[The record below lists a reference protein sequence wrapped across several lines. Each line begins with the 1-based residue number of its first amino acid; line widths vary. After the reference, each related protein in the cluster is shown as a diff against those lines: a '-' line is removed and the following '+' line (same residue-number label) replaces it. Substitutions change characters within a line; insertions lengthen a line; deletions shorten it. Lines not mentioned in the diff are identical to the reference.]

1 MGNNKVNEESIKNI
15 ETYLEGILNDNDLS
29 GDVET
34 KLVDGKY
41 VVTINGKVV
50 AELENGMDID
60 EAFSSIN
67 TGVKQLYSSNNPNA
81 PANNP
86 NKSKNWMNINTNNYE
101 MYNIDIDVP
110 FYEGLIRVLSSV
122 NTILQEVLGKASNIP
137 FTGKLL
143 SYYNS
148 LDFNPSV
155 KLDNIVGEI
164 EELSLKIKTSIEL
177 YQSTDEEMRF
187 LLGSIF
193 EEIFN
198 VDTTKLVVNDLG
210 YLPTYE
216 ERAKY
221 LRDVIDRSKTTLQDF
236 KDQLMQLNVDYAN
249 WFSII
254 NSLGIIQNVDSI
266 FSSSGFLNIDC
277 LNNVLAICN
286 ENGINSKLKSYLVD
300 GKSWEESGLGKINKN
315 PNWDSETCEEMFL
328 RRAYMELNPD
338 VQYIGN
344 LNLKDFKEDI
354 AYKFNFSMFEQDS
367 LLKYNQLNND
377 ILLLNKNIYYYEQY
391 KKIMPFEEARREK
404 GYLEYLG
411 KDFSS
416 YDNEIL
422 NGTLYNGK
430 YKDYINYMDQNELA
444 LYDYIY
450 STRGSDIAETYL
462 FALNDTINQ
471 RKGYQN
477 AYEKYIQT
485 INLLKQ
491 ANSLT
496 ELPDG
501 MYSDNFLNQ
510 WASAMQHNNNL
521 QMSGGMYGLAL
532 LQNNLNGLGDG
543 WNNFWNGLG
552 NCVSADGVMSDFDYE
567 MYYMNQFLCTENDLN
582 KDIDGFTNT
591 LLKYGYQAHSSIGNM
606 AVPMLVSF
614 VPVVGKATSSA
625 LMFASAFGNQKESIY
640 QQGGSR
646 AEAYLWGSLTAL
658 SEVALERVL
667 GFDYLGG
674 ADDMVKVS
682 LNTFKSW
689 VKDTSGEVAEELIQ
703 TTFDAIMQSSI
714 TGEPLDLT
722 KYGQEYFDAALMAVF
737 ISSKMGV
744 TGSSIVKVGDTVI
757 NLTTKGKYNDF
768 GSWIRN
774 VDDQFKKHGFYI
786 SKYNFKTFDESLAN
800 MENYPP
806 FPDSYPLERIMR
818 SNSCYKDVVNKLFEL
833 PLSDDMRFKLESIIY
848 RGGVGDFSF
857 NSGISSRNNPD
868 TDMRRRISMA
878 KLLLTQPETF
888 DALVEHKINIF
899 HGTKSIALD
908 NILKYGLNSGAELER
923 KGLSVSTGEEWSRIM
938 GRQRDFISFAD
949 ILDIAKNYSAL
960 SSHDD
965 SNADLSFE
973 VVVGTSLENV
983 RKSRKL
989 VRIDSDLSEI
999 GILSSYDVDKI
1010 NAILVPPDKV
1020 NLVKSKLNGANI
1032 LVLPINNHDDNFCF
1046 TYDDGWESGVWIDD
1060 NKLDEYKRKSMKK
1073 HWF

>member
-1 MGNNKVNEESIKNI
+1 
-15 ETYLEGILNDNDLS
+15 
-29 GDVET
+29 
-34 KLVDGKY
+34 
-41 VVTINGKVV
+41 
-50 AELENGMDID
+50 
-60 EAFSSIN
+60 
-67 TGVKQLYSSNNPNA
+67 
-81 PANNP
+81 
-86 NKSKNWMNINTNNYE
+86 
-101 MYNIDIDVP
+101 
-110 FYEGLIRVLSSV
+110 
-122 NTILQEVLGKASNIP
+122 
-137 FTGKLL
+137 
-143 SYYNS
+143 
-148 LDFNPSV
+148 
-155 KLDNIVGEI
+155 
-164 EELSLKIKTSIEL
+164 
-177 YQSTDEEMRF
+177 
-187 LLGSIF
+187 
-193 EEIFN
+193 
-198 VDTTKLVVNDLG
+198 
-210 YLPTYE
+210 
-216 ERAKY
+216 
-221 LRDVIDRSKTTLQDF
+221 
-236 KDQLMQLNVDYAN
+236 
-249 WFSII
+249 
-254 NSLGIIQNVDSI
+254 
-266 FSSSGFLNIDC
+266 
-277 LNNVLAICN
+277 
-286 ENGINSKLKSYLVD
+286 
-300 GKSWEESGLGKINKN
+300 
-315 PNWDSETCEEMFL
+315 
-328 RRAYMELNPD
+328 
-338 VQYIGN
+338 
-344 LNLKDFKEDI
+344 
-354 AYKFNFSMFEQDS
+354 
-367 LLKYNQLNND
+367 
-377 ILLLNKNIYYYEQY
+377 
-391 KKIMPFEEARREK
+391 
-404 GYLEYLG
+404 
-411 KDFSS
+411 
-416 YDNEIL
+416 
-422 NGTLYNGK
+422 
-430 YKDYINYMDQNELA
+430 
-444 LYDYIY
+444 
-450 STRGSDIAETYL
+450 
-462 FALNDTINQ
+462 
-471 RKGYQN
+471 
-477 AYEKYIQT
+477 
-485 INLLKQ
+485 
-491 ANSLT
+491 
-496 ELPDG
+496 
-501 MYSDNFLNQ
+501 
-510 WASAMQHNNNL
+510 
-521 QMSGGMYGLAL
+521 
-532 LQNNLNGLGDG
+532 
-543 WNNFWNGLG
+543 
-552 NCVSADGVMSDFDYE
+552 
-567 MYYMNQFLCTENDLN
+567 
-582 KDIDGFTNT
+582 
-591 LLKYGYQAHSSIGNM
+591 M

-625 LMFASAFGNQKESIY
+625 LMFASTFGNQKESIY

-674 ADDMVKVS
+674 VDDMVKVS

-737 ISSKMGV
+737 ISSEMGV
-744 TGSSIVKVGDTVI
+744 ARSSIVKVGDAVI

-800 MENYPP
+800 MENYHP
-806 FPDSYPLERIMR
+806 FPDSYPLEQIMG

-833 PLSDDMRFKLESIIY
+833 SLSDDMHFKLESIIY

-857 NSGISSRNNPD
+857 NSGISSNDNPE

-949 ILDIAKNYSAL
+949 ILDIAKDYSSL
-960 SSHDD
+960 SSRDG

-1060 NKLDEYKRKSMKK
+1060 NKLDEYKKKSMKK
-1073 HWF
+1073 SWF